1 MSEVE
6 VIEGYSLDDAR
17 QFALNRLVEIAR
29 YGAEHNALTAASL
42 LLSEELDFI
51 DFPIDLVG
59 DDGVDDEDGRSPPLP
74 EILIEGCVFPMCSA
88 IDFDE
93 EVLAPDPGV
102 FLTDTDGSI
111 YGRIYVFSHVNGELQ

>member
-1 MSEVE
+1 M
-6 VIEGYSLDDAR
+6 IEGYSLDDAR

-59 DDGVDDEDGRSPPLP
+59 DDGVDDEDGWWPPLQNVV
-74 EILIEGCVFPMCSA
+74 EGCERPMCSA
-88 IDFDE
+88 IDFEE
-93 EVLAPDPGV
+93 EVLNPDLGV
-102 FLTDTDGSI
+102 FLTDRDGSI
-111 YGRIYVFSHVNGELQ
+111 HSRIYVFSHVNGEPQ